1 MSSESSS
8 IRERQIGEYLIK
20 DLIGTGGFA
29 KVYRAIHIP
38 TKETVAIKIINKEEL
53 FQEDINRKRLLLEI
67 SSLKKVKHKNIIKLY
82 EIMETP
88 ETIYLVME
96 YCNNGELFDFIVDK
110 KNLDEK
116 QACTFF
122 QEVIDALTYL
132 HSLNIVHRD
141 VKPEN
146 ILLNT
151 INRKIRCKLIDFGI
165 SRTFENNELMMETP
179 CGTVTYAPPEMHKGE
194 KYNGILAEVWSLGV
208 LLYTMI
214 CGYLPFV
221 EEDEETT
228 IRNIL
233 NGCYELPEEL
243 SPELKDLMKHL
254 LDINSNTRYSLEKIK
269 EHPWFN
275 KVANNSRPGV
285 IIGYH
290 RIPID
295 TTILEQCESYGYN
308 KDEVYDSIKNNIY
321 DKNSAIYYIVLKKFE
336 VDNIESISDLYSNK
350 YLEYI
355 NDPNNL
361 LNEEEKQFMR
371 DEMQKEIEIN
381 YDKMEKRKNS
391 IYKESENESLFSD
404 ESNDDNGNNNNDST
418 SFNLKG
424 KIKNE
429 DLFSLS
435 DENEKND
442 NNKNFLKKPIGLN
455 LDIFVHKNEKEE
467 ELTNTINS
475 ISSLSRSN
483 FKNDK
488 NKDEDKEI
496 NTSIIELE
504 DKIEEDN
511 KVKEV
516 KEEKKDKEN
525 SQSFII
531 DKELEEVKRVE
542 VQICENGIIKRSSGI
557 IINKNSIIMNNDD
570 NKNGLKKSSITN
582 ESTPLNNNSNTSEK
596 KNNEK
601 KEFGKNN
608 LLRLFNEEHINSC
621 FEKYTVEKENNP
633 TLKKASIKKIKPEN
647 QKTNE
652 KRNNKRTKIL
662 EKPYIL
668 GTGKKTH
675 TIIKNRNASV
685 NIKDKMKFLF
695 GKSNENEKD
704 AKIEKISTK
713 NKLSFSLRKNDKYK
727 YNKFRVNNKKKNAVI
742 NRPLIKRVKIPK
754 CNEYKGKNII
764 KKNSDDI
771 SIKNKASLKRKSFL
785 KNNEKEK
792 EKVKEKNEKEREN
805 ENEKVKK
812 DLKKKVTKNESEYQI
827 KGNIPNNYNI
837 YKTLNYNRRNTI
849 NYENRNN
856 SKTNNIFNN
865 NSSKV
870 VFYND
875 QRIYDKGKNKE
886 LFTSFINKSNYNLGK
901 NNKKKNISR
910 NYLYNSLGNIEK
922 KNTFNIN
929 TNKILITNELDID
942 FPIIEKKVTSPNT
955 EIIKRKDK
963 KIKIQKYKGPLDT
976 KNLIISNDV
985 ESIKDK
991 ISNALNLNKISFW
1004 NSNPLKYCCC
1014 AKNMD
1019 KFSLEIT
1026 LISKIKKNH
1035 KKYNTDIVN
1044 TKKNEDVEED
1054 EYLFYLKLLLS
1065 KESNDNPNKKLLEK
1079 IINNIQEL

>member
-8 IRERQIGEYLIK
+8 IRERQIGDYLIK

-132 HSLNIVHRD
+132 HSVNIVHRD

-531 DKELEEVKRVE
+531 DKELEEVKKVE

-596 KNNEK
+596 KK
-601 KEFGKNN
+601 
-608 LLRLFNEEHINSC
+608 
-621 FEKYTVEKENNP
+621 
-633 TLKKASIKKIKPEN
+633 
-647 QKTNE
+647 
-652 KRNNKRTKIL
+652 
-662 EKPYIL
+662 
-668 GTGKKTH
+668 
-675 TIIKNRNASV
+675 
-685 NIKDKMKFLF
+685 
-695 GKSNENEKD
+695 
-704 AKIEKISTK
+704 
-713 NKLSFSLRKNDKYK
+713 
-727 YNKFRVNNKKKNAVI
+727 
-742 NRPLIKRVKIPK
+742 
-754 CNEYKGKNII
+754 
-764 KKNSDDI
+764 
-771 SIKNKASLKRKSFL
+771 
-785 KNNEKEK
+785 
-792 EKVKEKNEKEREN
+792 
-805 ENEKVKK
+805 
-812 DLKKKVTKNESEYQI
+812 
-827 KGNIPNNYNI
+827 
-837 YKTLNYNRRNTI
+837 
-849 NYENRNN
+849 
-856 SKTNNIFNN
+856 
-865 NSSKV
+865 
-870 VFYND
+870 
-875 QRIYDKGKNKE
+875 
-886 LFTSFINKSNYNLGK
+886 
-901 NNKKKNISR
+901 
-910 NYLYNSLGNIEK
+910 
-922 KNTFNIN
+922 
-929 TNKILITNELDID
+929 
-942 FPIIEKKVTSPNT
+942 
-955 EIIKRKDK
+955 
-963 KIKIQKYKGPLDT
+963 
-976 KNLIISNDV
+976 
-985 ESIKDK
+985 
-991 ISNALNLNKISFW
+991 
-1004 NSNPLKYCCC
+1004 
-1014 AKNMD
+1014 
-1019 KFSLEIT
+1019 
-1026 LISKIKKNH
+1026 
-1035 KKYNTDIVN
+1035 
-1044 TKKNEDVEED
+1044 
-1054 EYLFYLKLLLS
+1054 
-1065 KESNDNPNKKLLEK
+1065 
-1079 IINNIQEL
+1079 